1 VLVDGQR
8 VWMTMQE
15 LDLDGSD
22 FAALGEHFI
31 AEGFVESARIGNAGA
46 YLMKVRQLVDF
57 GVSWLNDIR
66 GKRHERGA

>member
-1 VLVDGQR
+1 LVDGQR

-15 LDLDGSD
+15 LGLDTSD
-22 FAALGEHFI
+22 FAALGEHFM
-31 AEGFVESARIGNAGA
+31 AEGLVKSARIGNAA
-46 YLMKVRQLVDF
+46 THLMKVRQLVDF